1 MRLSQARILAIVC
14 LVCFHHFILYMYRCS
29 ERCLFTLLLHTIYT
43 GANCSLPSGVVFYRS
58 LKTIGW
64 PWVAVF
70 ISGRRVVSWMC
81 SPFPLFILFN
91 LYASF
96 IYKNANSSFKEGTIK
111 MWNNFLWILEILAK
125 IANEQLKNWCQ
136 KYVVLKVKANV
147 AINKAKKNPLLKSKH
162 SKCGNVNIVITCMEI
177 CMCVKEWSLS
187 KHDLILHNMIKPW
200 WYKNP

>member
-1 MRLSQARILAIVC
+1 MRLSQVRILAIVC

-81 SPFPLFILFN
+81 SPFPLQLSQNIKYITGVIQQVYIDHNRLKNKHSNVRIRSPEVNMLRFKTITGKKKHLFLCVISPWSYCINAYSITVSINFIPIYD
-91 LYASF
+91 LYSLVQR
-96 IYKNANSSFKEGTIK
+96 
-111 MWNNFLWILEILAK
+111 FLWKFAGSID
-125 IANEQLKNWCQ
+125 NS
-136 KYVVLKVKANV
+136 
-147 AINKAKKNPLLKSKH
+147 P
-162 SKCGNVNIVITCMEI
+162 
-177 CMCVKEWSLS
+177 
-187 KHDLILHNMIKPW
+187 
-200 WYKNP
+200 